1 MADRLRETLADA
13 GRVLAMEGH
22 GDYVAGH
29 ISVRLP
35 EDSGRFLMKPAGIG
49 IEEMRP
55 DNIITVDIEGKK
67 VDGTMP
73 RHNEVFIHSE
83 VLRARSDVQCVIHS
97 HPIHAVAFSSL
108 GKPLVAVSNAA
119 GYFADGRLPI
129 FSETTDLIINQERG
143 KAVARCLGGHAAL
156 ILRNHGIV
164 ATGGSI
170 AEAVWCAIKLEKAC
184 QAQLL
189 AEAAGGQN
197 SSLTART
204 STTSAAAPIGPICTT
219 TRSATWCGNGAARAA
234 ARSCR
239 RRTSP
244 RLRIRTERRTRR
256 SGSRFAASRNDR

>member
-1 MADRLRETLADA
+1 MTDRLRETLADA

-83 VLRARSDVQCVIHS
+83 VLRARNDVQCVIHS

-119 GYFADGRLPI
+119 GYFAEGRLPI
-129 FSETTDLIINQERG
+129 FSETTDLIVNQERG

-170 AEAVWCAIKLEKAC
+170 AEAVWCAVKLEKGLSGPASGGSRRRAKIRRRR
-184 QAQLL
+184 QRPRQETQPRQSSRPAQQHLQL
-189 AEAAGGQN
+189 PGAEMALHVLRRDRA
-197 SSLTART
+197 
-204 STTSAAAPIGPICTT
+204 
-219 TRSATWCGNGAARAA
+219 GAARHYV
-234 ARSCR
+234 
-239 RRTSP
+239 
-244 RLRIRTERRTRR
+244 
-256 SGSRFAASRNDR
+256 

>member
-1 MADRLRETLADA
+1 MTDRLRETLADA

-35 EDSGRFLMKPAGIG
+35 GDSSRFLMKPAGIG

-119 GYFADGRLPI
+119 GYFAEGRLPI
-129 FSETTDLIINQERG
+129 FSETTDLIVNQERG

-170 AEAVWCAIKLEKAC
+170 EEAVWCAIKLEKAC

-189 AEAAGGQN
+189 AEAAGGPKLVADGKDLDKKRSRAN
-197 SSLTART
+197 RPDLHNNTFSYLVRKWRCTCCGEIVPAPHV
-204 STTSAAAPIGPICTT
+204 TTFENKDGT
-219 TRSATWCGNGAARAA
+219 
-234 ARSCR
+234 
-239 RRTSP
+239 
-244 RLRIRTERRTRR
+244 
-256 SGSRFAASRNDR
+256 